1 MTDQDPAAS
10 CGGPLLQLIA
20 AGLQLWIRSQCEVV
34 ESLDLQLHGTA
45 LQLLGGHVQGL
56 TLMARRVVYQD
67 LHLEQ
72 VQLSSG
78 ALKVRV
84 GKLLRGQSFQLDHPL
99 QVQGK
104 VAFTADGLTGSLMRP
119 RWQGL
124 ADTLGEHLLG
134 LTPLKELRIVGD
146 ALIFAAQAAGE
157 SRLMEL
163 ETSPR
168 AIDGSLGFLSL
179 DGELRLRLPI
189 DGAISITMATLEAG
203 MLQLQGEARV
213 TP

>member
-1 MTDQDPAAS
+1 MTAPDPVANG
-10 CGGPLLQLIA
+10 GGPLLQLIA
-20 AGLQLWIRSQCEVV
+20 AGLQLWIRNQCEAV

-45 LQLLGGHVQGL
+45 LQLLRGQLQGL

-67 LHLEQ
+67 LQIEQ

-78 ALKVRV
+78 ALQVRV

-99 QVQGK
+99 QVQGQ
-104 VAFTADGLTGSLMRP
+104 VAFTADGLTGSLVRP

-124 ADTLGEHLLG
+124 ADTLGEQLLG
-134 LTPLKELRIVGD
+134 LTPLKKLRIVGD

-163 ETSPR
+163 ETRPR
-168 AIDGSLGFLSL
+168 AVDGSLGFLSL
-179 DGELRLRLPI
+179 DGDLRLRLPM
-189 DGAISITMATLEAG
+189 DGAIRITTATLDAG